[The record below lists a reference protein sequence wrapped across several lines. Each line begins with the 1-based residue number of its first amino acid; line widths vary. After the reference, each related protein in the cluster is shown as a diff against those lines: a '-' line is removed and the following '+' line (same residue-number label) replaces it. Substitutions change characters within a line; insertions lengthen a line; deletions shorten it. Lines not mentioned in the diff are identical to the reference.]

1 MSAAVLLVDDE
12 PALLRALTRALGA
25 AGFAVTT
32 CADGAD
38 AARLIAMQSFAVV
51 VSDIDMPQLDGVGLL
66 SLLRERS
73 IDTPVILMT
82 GSPSLETAIRAV
94 EHGAFKYLTKP
105 IAPDQLI
112 DAVTKAVGSRRPSRV
127 GFSPGL
133 VLGERYRL
141 DRLLG
146 EGGMSQVWE
155 ALHVRTGRP
164 AAVKVLHAALNPK
177 PEMRQRLL
185 REARVASTLG
195 HPNVVDVWDLFELPD
210 GTPVLVMEL
219 MRGRTLR
226 QHFQATGAVGLAAAA
241 ELLLPVVSA
250 VGTAHARGVVHR
262 DLKPE
267 NIFLADEGNRVVVK
281 VLDFGIAKLVSP
293 DLQDGAA
300 LTVTGA
306 TLGTPGYMAPE
317 QAFGENDID
326 CRADVW
332 ALGAILYE
340 ALAGV
345 RPIEASNVGQVLKVL
360 LVDGI
365 MPLVRRRPELPP
377 GVGSLVDRMLMRE
390 RDERPG
396 DLRAVF
402 AELSRHANVGPPA
415 FGPPSSEGPPT
426 SGVTPAADDVLAHAR
441 TEKGHAALARK

>member
-1 MSAAVLLVDDE
+1 MFAGVLVVDDE
-12 PALLRALTRALGA
+12 PALLRAIARTLGA
-25 AGFAVTT
+25 AGFTVTT
-32 CADGAD
+32 CADATTAAD
-38 AARLIAMQSFAVV
+38 LLTRQSFAVV
-51 VSDIDMPQLDGVGLL
+51 VSDIDMPELDGVGLL
-66 SLLRERS
+66 SLLRGRA

-82 GSPSLETAIRAV
+82 GAPSLETAIRAV

-105 IAPDQLI
+105 VSSEHFIE
-112 DAVTKAVGSRRPSRV
+112 AVTRAAGSPRPSRA
-127 GFSPGL
+127 GMSPGV

-141 DRLLG
+141 TGLLG

-164 AAVKVLHAALNPK
+164 VAVKVLHAALNAK

-195 HPNVVDVWDLFELPD
+195 HPNGVDVWDLFELQD

-219 MRGRTLR
+219 LRGRTLR
-226 QHFQATGAVGLAAAA
+226 QHFKAVGAVGLTAAAD
-241 ELLLPVVSA
+241 LLLPVVSA

-267 NIFLADEGNRVVVK
+267 NVVLAEEGDRLVVK
-281 VLDFGIAKLVSP
+281 VLDFGIAKLLSP
-293 DLQDGAA
+293 EAQDGAA

-306 TLGTPGYMAPE
+306 TLGTPGYMSPE
-317 QAFGENDID
+317 QAFGQTDID

-332 ALGAILYE
+332 SLGAMLYE

-345 RPIEASNVGQVLKVL
+345 RPIEAANVGQVLKVL

-365 MPLVRRRPELPP
+365 LPLVRRRPELPP
-377 GVGSLVDRMLMRE
+377 GIGSLVDRMLMRE

-402 AELSRHANVGPPA
+402 ADQSRHAGTGAPA
-415 FGPPSSEGPPT
+415 FGAPSSEVPQS
-426 SGVTPAADDVLAHAR
+426 SGVMQAADDPLAFGR
-441 TEKGHAALARK
+441 TEQGHAILPGK